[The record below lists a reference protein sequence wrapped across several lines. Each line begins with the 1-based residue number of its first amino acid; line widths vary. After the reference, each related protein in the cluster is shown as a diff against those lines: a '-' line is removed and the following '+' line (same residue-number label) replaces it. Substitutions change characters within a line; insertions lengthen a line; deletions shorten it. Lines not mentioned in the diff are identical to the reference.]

1 MADETTQIMNKYGV
15 PLDGKRGNIL
25 QPKVKYKF
33 RVWFSNFGPLS
44 DSGIDLTQSVVSCG
58 TPTLA
63 QSAVEIHSYVSR
75 AYYAAKPEWS
85 PVQLVVRNDVTNAV
99 SKLVGYQMQKQ
110 HNHFDQTNPL
120 SGANY
125 KFTTYIQAMD
135 GSGSETAIETWTLG
149 GCFLT
154 NVSMDSYDYSS
165 SDPMQITMDIRYDS
179 AFQGDDLM
187 AKSPNM
193 VLDMGKFLN

>member
-1 MADETTQIMNKYGV
+1 MAEDASQIMNKFGV

-25 QPKVKYKF
+25 HPKVKYKF
-33 RVWFSNFGPLS
+33 RVWFANFGPLS

-63 QSAVEIHSYVSR
+63 HEAKEIHSYVSVG
-75 AYYAAKPEWS
+75 YYAGKPTWAPIS
-85 PVQLVVRNDVTNAV
+85 LVVRNDATNAV

-125 KFTTYIQAMD
+125 KFTTYIQALD
-135 GSGSETAIETWTLG
+135 GSGGDTAIETWSLG

-154 NVSMDSYDYSS
+154 NVSMDTYDYSS
-165 SDPMQITMDIRYDS
+165 SDPMQITMEIRYDA

-187 AKSPNM
+187 NKAPNM
-193 VLDMGKFLN
+193 VLDMGTFLG